1 LKYNFLILD
10 GNNLFWRAWAT
21 NVEQLIVD
29 NEVIYSGGIA
39 QFISRLNQLI
49 DTFSYKDMVKV
60 YLLFD
65 NPTSTIKARQEIDE
79 NYKSHRLNKKYAKEI
94 YKTIEILIRILKCYS
109 NNFYILQRKG
119 CEADDLTFPL
129 LQHLN
134 ISNNGFDSALC
145 ISNDLD
151 WSRNISENVH
161 WYNFY
166 NVFDISLFEKEYGF
180 KPVKNKVK
188 MYKAIRGDKSDG
200 IPIGLPYVKEDVVL
214 QLIDKFNTMDDL
226 VKNVYDSDFDTKV
239 KNKIT
244 ENAKRLITNYQ
255 LVDFLPIDGSIEE
268 NIIKCEQRIGELKI
282 WYKVLKIE
290 LESWMQSTEEL
301 KKNFLK
307 QKEYKRVRGR

>member
-1 LKYNFLILD
+1 
-10 GNNLFWRAWAT
+10 
-21 NVEQLIVD
+21 
-29 NEVIYSGGIA
+29 
-39 QFISRLNQLI
+39 
-49 DTFSYKDMVKV
+49 MVKV

-109 NNFYILQRKG
+109 NNFYILNKKD

>member
-1 LKYNFLILD
+1 MKYNFLILD

-109 NNFYILQRKG
+109 NNFYILNKKD

>member
-109 NNFYILQRKG
+109 NNFYILNKKD

-255 LVDFLPIDGSIEE
+255 LVDFLPIED
-268 NIIKCEQRIGELKI
+268 NITNNITKCDQRVGELKI

>member
-1 LKYNFLILD
+1 MKYNFLILD

-109 NNFYILQRKG
+109 NNFYILNKKD

-151 WSRNISENVH
+151 WSRNISENVR

>member
-1 LKYNFLILD
+1 MKYNFLILD

-39 QFISRLNQLI
+39 QFILRLNQLI

-109 NNFYILQRKG
+109 NNFYILNKKD